1 MRPHFTLAALVG
13 SLTLPASVAALVINT
28 ARGPVID
35 ESALIAALGNEDHG
49 PAAAALDVVSEE
61 PLPASHPLTE
71 LPNVVLTP
79 HIGGFS
85 DRMFVEFWKLS
96 AESIVAMARGELP
109 ESNVNPDVATASGF
123 TPSAGTHPRL

>member
-1 MRPHFTLAALVG
+1 MPVSVVAL
-13 SLTLPASVAALVINT
+13 LINT

-35 ESALIAALGNEDHG
+35 EPALIAALGNEDHG

-61 PLPASHPLTE
+61 PLPVSHPLTE

-96 AESIVAMARGELP
+96 AESIVAMARGDLP
-109 ESNVNPDVATASGF
+109 ESIVNLDVVGASGF
-123 TPSAGTHPRL
+123 TPGTHPRL

>member
-1 MRPHFTLAALVG
+1 ML
-13 SLTLPASVAALVINT
+13 INT
-28 ARGPVID
+28 ARGHVID
-35 ESALIAALGNEDHG
+35 EPALIEALGNEDHG

-61 PLPASHPLTE
+61 PLPVSHPLTE

-109 ESNVNPDVATASGF
+109 ESIVNLDVVGASGF
-123 TPSAGTHPRL
+123 TPGTYSRL